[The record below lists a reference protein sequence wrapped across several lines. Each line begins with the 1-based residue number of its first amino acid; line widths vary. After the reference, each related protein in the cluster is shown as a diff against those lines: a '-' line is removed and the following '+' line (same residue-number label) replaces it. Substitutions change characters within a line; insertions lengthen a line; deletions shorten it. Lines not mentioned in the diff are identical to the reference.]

1 MFDFLQWTVTRHMS
15 TIPKGNILSKNKLFG
30 LSAMALTA
38 ALVLSG
44 CAASEE
50 TAEETTTDTSTSTEE
65 TTTEETTEE
74 LSGSILVDGSSTVGP
89 ASEIAAELFM
99 ERNPGVRVSVNISGT
114 GGGFEK
120 FCNGE
125 TDGSN
130 ASRQIKDEEAAL
142 CEENGIAYD
151 FVTVANDALS
161 VVVNQ
166 DNPLEC
172 ISVETLNE
180 IWNQDSTLATWGEVT
195 TADIPAAI
203 QDEPIVLYGPGTDS
217 GTFDY
222 FTDEINGE
230 SGNIR
235 IDYNNIGEEDDLAV
249 QGVAAAAGG
258 LSFIPYSYYQESL
271 DEVKGLAVDGGNGC
285 IEPTVENVQNQS
297 YAPLG
302 RGLFTYA
309 SSTAL
314 ARPEVQEF
322 FKFLINETEL
332 INGTAGYVGLTPEQ
346 QEEQLAA
353 VEALIG

>member
-1 MFDFLQWTVTRHMS
+1 MQHFNF
-15 TIPKGNILSKNKLFG
+15 PKGIILSNRKFVG
-30 LSAMALTA
+30 LGAMAAIA
-38 ALVLSG
+38 ALVLAG
-44 CAASEE
+44 CAG
-50 TAEETTTDTSTSTEE
+50 TDQESTESSGI
-65 TTTEETTEE
+65 
-74 LSGSILVDGSSTVGP
+74 SGSILIDGSSTVGP

-99 ERNPGVRVSVNISGT
+99 ESYPDVRASVNISGT

-130 ASRQIKDEEAAL
+130 ASRFIKEEESAL
-142 CEENGIAYD
+142 CEENGISYD
-151 FVTVANDALS
+151 YITVANDALS

-166 DNPLEC
+166 GNPLEC

-180 IWNQDSTLATWGEVT
+180 IWNQDSTVATWGELT
-195 TADIPAAI
+195 TVDVPAAI
-203 QDEPIVLYGPGTDS
+203 QDEPLVLYGPGTDS

-249 QGVAAAAGG
+249 SGVASAAGG

-271 DEVKGLAVDGGNGC
+271 DEVKGLAVDGGEGC
-285 IEPTVENVQNQS
+285 VEPTVENVQNQA
-297 YAPLG
+297 YTPLG

-314 ARPEVQEF
+314 ERPEVQEF

-346 QEEQLAA
+346 QEEQLAR

>member
-1 MFDFLQWTVTRHMS
+1 MS
-15 TIPKGNILSKNKLFG
+15 TILKGNILLKNKLFG
-30 LSAMALTA
+30 VSAMALTA

-50 TAEETTTDTSTSTEE
+50 TAEETTTDSSTSTEDN
-65 TTTEETTEE
+65 TTEVTTETE
-74 LSGSILVDGSSTVGP
+74 EGISGSILVDGSSTVGP

-99 ERNPGVRVSVNISGT
+99 ESFPDVRVAVNISGT

-120 FCNGE
+120 FCIGE

-130 ASRQIKDEEAAL
+130 ASRPIKDEEAAL
-142 CEENGIAYD
+142 CEENGISYD

-161 VVVNQ
+161 MVVNQ

-172 ISVETLNE
+172 IKTETLKE
-180 IWNQDSTLATWGEVT
+180 IWNEDATASTWGDLT
-195 TADIPAAI
+195 TLDVPAAI
-203 QDEPIVLYGPGTDS
+203 QDEPLVLYGPGTDS
-217 GTFDY
+217 GTFDF

-235 IDYNNIGEEDDLAV
+235 IDYINIGEEDDQAV
-249 QGVAAAAGG
+249 AGVSSTTGG
-258 LSFIPYSYYQESL
+258 MGFIPFSYYQESL
-271 DEVKGLAVDGGNGC
+271 DSVKGLAVDGGNGC
-285 IEPTVENVQNQS
+285 VEPTPDNVQGQT
-297 YAPLG
+297 YTPLG

-314 ARPEVQEF
+314 ARPEVQEY

-332 INGTAGYVGLTPEQ
+332 INTTAGFVGLTAAQ
-346 QEEQLAA
+346 QEEQLAR
-353 VEALIG
+353 VDALIG

>member
-1 MFDFLQWTVTRHMS
+1 MS
-15 TIPKGNILSKNKLFG
+15 TILKGNILSKNKLFG

-50 TAEETTTDTSTSTEE
+50 TAEETTEDTTTSTEE
-65 TTTEETTEE
+65 TTEETTETAEE

-130 ASRQIKDEEAAL
+130 ASRGIKDEEAAL

-180 IWNQDSTLATWGEVT
+180 IWNQDSTLATWGEIT
-195 TADIPAAI
+195 TAEIPAAI

-258 LSFIPYSYYQESL
+258 LSFIPYSYYQKNSATGTIEKNS
-271 DEVKGLAVDGGNGC
+271 GNGMKREKT
-285 IEPTVENVQNQS
+285 IAVV
-297 YAPLG
+297 
-302 RGLFTYA
+302 
-309 SSTAL
+309 TA
-314 ARPEVQEF
+314 
-322 FKFLINETEL
+322 TDS
-332 INGTAGYVGLTPEQ
+332 
-346 QEEQLAA
+346 AA
-353 VEALIG
+353 VAKRKPMMILSPSLKL

>member
-1 MFDFLQWTVTRHMS
+1 
-15 TIPKGNILSKNKLFG
+15 
-30 LSAMALTA
+30 MALTA

-50 TAEETTTDTSTSTEE
+50 TAEETTTEDTTTSTETE
-65 TTTEETTEE
+65 TSEE
-74 LSGSILVDGSSTVGP
+74 LTGSILVDGSSTVGP

-99 ERNPGVRVSVNISGT
+99 EQNPGVRVSVNISGT

-130 ASRQIKDEEAAL
+130 ASRAIKDEEAAL

-166 DNPLEC
+166 GNPLEC
-172 ISVETLNE
+172 ISVDTLNE
-180 IWNQDSTLATWGEVT
+180 IWNQDSTVATWGELT
-195 TADIPAAI
+195 TVDVPAAI
-203 QDEPIVLYGPGTDS
+203 QDEPLVLYGPGTDS

-249 QGVAAAAGG
+249 SGVASAAGG

-297 YAPLG
+297 YSPLG

-353 VEALIG
+353 VDALIG

>member
-1 MFDFLQWTVTRHMS
+1 MS
-15 TIPKGNILSKNKLFG
+15 TILKGNILLKNKLFG
-30 LSAMALTA
+30 VSAMALTA

-50 TAEETTTDTSTSTEE
+50 TAEETTTDSSTSTEDN
-65 TTTEETTEE
+65 TTEETTEE
-74 LSGSILVDGSSTVGP
+74 GISGSILVDGSSTVGP

-99 ERNPGVRVSVNISGT
+99 ESFPDVRVAVNISGT

-120 FCNGE
+120 FCIGE

-130 ASRQIKDEEAAL
+130 ASRPIKDEEAAL
-142 CEENGIAYD
+142 CEENGISYD

-172 ISVETLNE
+172 IKTETIKE
-180 IWNQDSTLATWGEVT
+180 IWNEDATASTWGDLT
-195 TADIPAAI
+195 TLDVPAAI
-203 QDEPIVLYGPGTDS
+203 QDEPLVLYGPGTDS
-217 GTFDY
+217 GTFDF
-222 FTDEINGE
+222 FTEEINGE

-235 IDYNNIGEEDDLAV
+235 IDYINIGEEDDQAV
-249 QGVAAAAGG
+249 AGVKSTTGG
-258 LSFIPYSYYQESL
+258 MGFIPFSYYQESL
-271 DEVKGLAVDGGNGC
+271 DSVKGLAVDGGNGC
-285 IEPTVENVQNQS
+285 VEPTPDNVQGLT
-297 YAPLG
+297 YTPLG

-314 ARPEVQEF
+314 ARPEVQEY

-332 INGTAGYVGLTPEQ
+332 INTTAGFVGLTPAQ
-346 QEEQLAA
+346 QEEQLAR
-353 VEALIG
+353 VDALIG

>member
-1 MFDFLQWTVTRHMS
+1 M
-15 TIPKGNILSKNKLFG
+15 SKNKLFG

-50 TAEETTTDTSTSTEE
+50 TAEETTTDSSTSTEDN
-65 TTTEETTEE
+65 TTEETTEE
-74 LSGSILVDGSSTVGP
+74 GISGSILVDGSSTVGP

-99 ERNPGVRVSVNISGT
+99 ERYPDVRVSVNISGT

-130 ASRQIKDEEAAL
+130 ASRGIKDEEAAL
-142 CEENGIAYD
+142 CEENGVAYD

-180 IWNQDSTLATWGEVT
+180 IWNQDSTVTNWGDLT
-195 TADIPAAI
+195 TMDVPAAI
-203 QDEPIVLYGPGTDS
+203 QDVPFDLYGPGTDS

-222 FTDEINGE
+222 FTEEINGE
-230 SGNIR
+230 GGNIR

-249 QGVAAAAGG
+249 QGVAGAAGG

-271 DEVKGLAVDGGNGC
+271 DEVKGLAVDGGEGC

-346 QEEQLAA
+346 QEEQLAR
-353 VEALIG
+353 VDALIG